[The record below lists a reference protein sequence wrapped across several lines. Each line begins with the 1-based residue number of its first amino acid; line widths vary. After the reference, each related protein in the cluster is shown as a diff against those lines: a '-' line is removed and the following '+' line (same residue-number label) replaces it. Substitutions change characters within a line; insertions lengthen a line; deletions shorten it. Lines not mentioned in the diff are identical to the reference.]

1 MKPVTAILFLS
12 LAAAGTACS
21 DSVGSKQAGA
31 DAATETA
38 SAEPEVKGKLNLNI
52 GKTSEE
58 PAGMIVKSGSTANNN
73 GMIIAPSGGGNFQ
86 DVEGLDVQIVES
98 PDALLDAPE
107 AKKSDEDDIIRLP
120 E

>member
-21 DSVGSKQAGA
+21 DSVGSKPAGA

-52 GKTSEE
+52 GKTSDE
-58 PAGMIVKSGSTANNN
+58 PTGMIVTSGSAAGNN
-73 GMIIAPSGGGNFQ
+73 GMIISPSGGGNFQ
-86 DVEGLDVQIVES
+86 DVEGLDVEIVDS
-98 PDALLDAPE
+98 TDALLDAPPAE
-107 AKKSDEDDIIRLP
+107 QSDEDDIIRLP